1 MTAGV
6 ICIPVN
12 SALHQCSGLFNDV
25 ALVSVIVFEGNSWL

>member
-12 SALHQCSGLFNDV
+12 SALHQCSGLFNV